1 MPPEAD
7 QRHSHQSGSHI
18 GMPDRHPWQLVA
30 CSMLTYCNVDVRV
43 LSNPFE
49 YDEPQV
55 FTLEGENQED
65 VVAAAEALEKSLP
78 AEYLIKVVADDDL
91 KDI

>member
-1 MPPEAD
+1 MTYAIVIN
-7 QRHSHQSGSHI
+7 QSGSHTA
-18 GMPDRHPWQLVA
+18 MPDGHLSQPVA
-30 CSMLTYCNVDVRV
+30 CSMLTYCNVHV
-43 LSNPFE
+43 LSDLSE

-65 VVAAAEALEKSLP
+65 VVAASEALEKSLP